1 MKPRPRPLSGR
12 STAHSMAA
20 SLPELLRPE
29 LLKYELLKY
38 ERKVVSG
45 EDKTHVLLC
54 RSVLSSVLMSILD
67 SAK

>member
-20 SLPELLRPE
+20 SLPELLRP
-29 LLKYELLKY
+29 ELLKY

>member
-1 MKPRPRPLSGR
+1 
-12 STAHSMAA
+12 MAA

-38 ERKVVSG
+38 ECKVVSG

>member
-1 MKPRPRPLSGR
+1 
-12 STAHSMAA
+12 MAA
-20 SLPELLRPE
+20 SLPELLRPELLKYE